1 MANRGTRL
9 YVSDQEIVA
18 SQRTAGASQTQHNV
32 HKPKPLVKLR
42 KGDPAAKQAVDN
54 TGDIRP
60 DGGDAALP
68 LQDGSP
74 WKRYREVL
82 SLLDLGDKVVVA
94 CERSDPRKRVNIRKF
109 PRDET
114 EAEMLSWFR
123 SVRHAN
129 IVNVLQLFAG
139 QKIVY
144 VVLEEMHIPLD
155 FLVRCP
161 RQRSADEV
169 GTIMGQVSRDN
180 PATSRACPHLRRSWM
195 A

>member
-68 LQDGSP
+68 LQEGSP

-94 CERSDPRKRVNIRKF
+94 CERSDPRKRVNIR
-109 PRDET
+109 RDAHT
-114 EAEMLSWFR
+114 SRLFGKMPPTAFR
-123 SVRHAN
+123 RRSRDHH
-129 IVNVLQLFAG
+129 G
-139 QKIVY
+139 TG
-144 VVLEEMHIPLD
+144 E
-155 FLVRCP
+155 P
-161 RQRSADEV
+161 RQPCHITS
-169 GTIMGQVSRDN
+169 VSSPPQILDGL
-180 PATSRACPHLRRSWM
+180 AYLESRGFCHGALSCNSVLVNALGDVKIGACD
-195 A
+195 